1 MNRTLVGACLAVSSI
16 TVGGGAIAQPN
27 DANNATVIASG
38 LDGPRG
44 LKFGPDGNLYVAEA
58 GTGGTTSTVGTCT
71 QVPSPVGPY
80 HGGKT
85 ARISMI
91 RPDGTRTTVVDHLP
105 SSQVASPDGSI
116 MGVADVAFI
125 GDQLCAVLAGG
136 GCSHGNPDTPNAVIQ
151 RAPILC
157 SSKAR

>member
-1 MNRTLVGACLAVSSI
+1 MLLPPLGRLSLQEVRPLTLHV
-16 TVGGGAIAQPN
+16 
-27 DANNATVIASG
+27 TVIARG

-58 GTGGTTSTVGTCT
+58 GTGGTESTVGTTCT

-80 HGGKT
+80 TGGKT

-91 RPDGTRTTVVDHLP
+91 RPDHTRSTVVDGLP
-105 SSQVASPDGSI
+105 SAEVASPDKSI

-125 GDQLCAVLAGG
+125 GDQLYAVLAGG
-136 GCSHGNPDTPNAVIQ
+136 GCSHGNPDMPNAVI
-151 RAPILC
+151 
-157 SSKAR
+157 SY